1 MKKYA
6 MLFAAAGI
14 IGLLG
19 CSDSEKVI
27 QGDVQNV
34 VTAGGEVQSQE
45 LETTARSQEAES
57 QETDPGQD
65 VAGAKGY
72 AFLFQDT
79 AVEVDADAA
88 TVIQNLGEPL
98 SYFEAPSCAFQG
110 LDKIYTYNG
119 FEIDTYPMDEK
130 DYISAIILRDD
141 SVMTAEGVGIGDSVE
156 KLEQAYGSDGTK
168 EESMIVYDKDG
179 MKLCFILQKDEIISV
194 EYRSAVL
201 DQ

>member
-1 MKKYA
+1 MKEYV
-6 MLFAAAGI
+6 MLLAAAGI
-14 IGLLG
+14 IGLSG
-19 CSDSEKVI
+19 CSDSEKI
-27 QGDVQNV
+27 IEGEVQNV

-45 LETTARSQEAES
+45 LETTAKSQEAES
-57 QETDPGQD
+57 QETDPSQD
-65 VAGAKGY
+65 AAGTKGY

-130 DYISAIILRDD
+130 DYISAVILKDD

-156 KLEQAYGSDGTK
+156 KLEQTYGSDGTK